1 MSEELRKELKNI
13 NKQILEARDSYNL
26 SASNGY
32 YNKNIY
38 NRIIEIEAQA
48 QTVIKL
54 MKRYCYV
61 K

>member
-1 MSEELRKELKNI
+1 MSEELRKEMKNI
-13 NKQILEARDSYNL
+13 NKQILEARESYNL
-26 SASNGY
+26 SASSGY

-38 NRIIEIEAQA
+38 NRIIELEAQA

-54 MKRYCYV
+54 MKRYYYV